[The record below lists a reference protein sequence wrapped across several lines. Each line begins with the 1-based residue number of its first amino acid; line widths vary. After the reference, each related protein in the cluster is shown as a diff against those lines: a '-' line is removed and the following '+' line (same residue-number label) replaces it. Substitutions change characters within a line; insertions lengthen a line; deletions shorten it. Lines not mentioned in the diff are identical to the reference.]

1 MKRLCAYLTYG
12 KQRIID
18 RYIGYMLKELRSC
31 MCRLAV
37 VCNMPEAVCEEE
49 ILKEYADKIF
59 CRENMDLMQGI

>member
-31 MCRLAV
+31 MCR
-37 VCNMPEAVCEEE
+37 MPEAVCEEE
-49 ILKEYADKIF
+49 FLKEYADKIF
-59 CRENMDLMQGI
+59 YRENMDLMQGI